1 MPSWKKVII
10 SGSAAEL
17 SSLYAPSITGSLQ
30 GTASWAINA
39 VTASYATN
47 AADIVIYVKNTTGT
61 QIDKGKVVRITGATG
76 DNALI
81 STASYE
87 SDPVSANTL
96 GITRENIANDAFG
109 YVITEG
115 TLLGIN
121 TNLWTAG
128 QLLFLGASG
137 SITGSAPL
145 APLHAVRLGQVLR
158 VQQNN
163 GSMYVRIDNGYE
175 LNELHDVDDTT
186 TTGSYGDLLVKSGSV
201 WTNSRQLTGSYGLTG
216 SLSATSFTGSLQGTA
231 SFAVTASY
239 FNAAVV
245 TTGSGIESS
254 LYSTSPMA
262 GNSGTRLPLSSS
274 ITFGYQAGYNSS
286 ASKYV
291 NLLGYRAG
299 YSTNDVSYSNFIGH
313 SAGSGADNADQSAF
327 IGYRAGYLATG
338 ANNSVFIGYIA
349 GQNQYSAS
357 YSTIIGSSAGRSGSW
372 GALGNNNIIIGTNIS
387 LPNGYANYV
396 NFGGVLFISGTYG
409 TTSGDNLTTPITNG
423 RIGIGI
429 VNPSASLHIA
439 NTSTFNSFLVEDS
452 TNPDNT
458 PFLIDNAGNVMIGTT
473 SSKGTVTIATNG
485 ADGLVL
491 DTDTASNTQSSRLF
505 FKNSGSF
512 TDFSIRNAAQL
523 LIIAAA
529 ASASVSTGTGRLYI
543 SASGDVSIGPGYSP
557 SSTRNA
563 ILQLSGSVNIEE
575 GFAYKQDGNDI
586 LYITRGATGTSYDN
600 IIGGVGAVSGAINP
614 DQTTAYG
621 YYALAQSNGTA
632 FTAVGYA
639 AGRYNSGSSQTL
651 IGWGAGLVATGSNQ
665 TAVGYSAGYLNS
677 GTNQTAVG
685 YNAGYLNTVTQQT
698 AIGLNA
704 GIYNIGVAQT
714 ALGQQAGQSNTGS
727 AQTAVGYAAGFQN
740 SGSVQVAIGSQAG
753 RDNKGSF
760 QTATGYEAGRL
771 NIADY
776 QSAHGY
782 RAGYANTGSN
792 QTAIGSLAGRN
803 NSGSNQTAVGVS
815 AGEENIGNT
824 QTAIGSYAGY
834 ANSGSAQTATGYE
847 AGRLNTADFQTAVGY
862 SAGYANTGS
871 AQTATGYQAGTYNS
885 GSNQTATGFQAGV
898 RNQGTNQTVTGYQ
911 AGYENTGSNQSA
923 FGYQAGF
930 ENSGSNQ
937 VAMGNSAGESNS
949 GNNQTAIGS
958 QAGYLNTGSNQTAV
972 GYAAGFRNSGSNNTN
987 IGYQAGTYTTGVI
1000 INSQSAQSVFLGS
1013 STTAGGGN
1021 RTNQIVIGYNAE
1033 GIGSNS
1039 VVLGNSS
1046 ITTTALRGDVGI
1058 GTTTPTAKLDIVY
1071 ASSAGTGVLIRGG
1084 GGVLDSTP
1092 LKLWDI
1098 GTAIN
1103 NRNIIEFAHNSTYV
1117 TASRI
1122 YSINPS
1128 LNATTGGKLVL
1139 ETTSDNIGTF
1149 NTSQLVLSNNGNVG
1163 IGTDTPTYTL
1173 QIQAAPTASIR
1184 LQETGSGGNK
1194 RLDLTIDA
1202 FGVARISANQSAQQ
1216 MAFDTVGSERIRI
1229 TSTGN
1234 VGIGTT
1240 TPLASLHATGS
1251 AIISGSMVIG
1261 SSSLGPFEN
1270 TLTLG
1275 ARDNASEGGQIGFNA
1290 PGGTYTSASFIDNW
1304 QNKARILKGNN
1315 TTSTGLI
1322 AQWDI
1327 HTTQMQ
1333 LPGYNNSS
1341 AFIGTAAGYLAFDSS
1356 GNILTVGGVTA
1367 TPGGSNTQV
1376 QYNNGGTLAGTPI
1389 MTITN
1394 PTVQISG
1401 STSITGSLTVT
1412 QPIYVPING
1421 GMYFQG
1427 GDDAALY
1434 DINVSNHMG
1443 IYGVQDSTVAT
1454 IKLGSG
1460 GGTISGQNN
1469 RIGIAT
1475 TTPNATLDVNG
1486 DTIITGSFTVTGSYN
1501 SPSGNTIDSNA
1512 LIQAGLLYLSNNF

>member
-10 SGSAAEL
+10 SGSRAEL

-47 AADIVIYVKNTTGT
+47 AADIVLYVKNTTGT
-61 QIDKGKVVRITGATG
+61 QIDKGTVVRITGATG
-76 DNALI
+76 NNALI

-121 TNLWTAG
+121 TDLWTAG

-158 VQQNN
+158 VQSNN

-175 LNELHDVDDTT
+175 LNELHDVDDNTT
-186 TTGSYGDLLVKSGSV
+186 TASYGDLLVKSGSV
-201 WTNSRQLTGSYGLTG
+201 WTNSRQLSGSYGLTG
-216 SLSATSFTGSLQGTA
+216 SLTIDSNGANGLVMDTDLASSTA
-231 SFAVTASY
+231 SS
-239 FNAAVV
+239 
-245 TTGSGIESS
+245 
-254 LYSTSPMA
+254 
-262 GNSGTRLPLSSS
+262 
-274 ITFGYQAGYNSS
+274 
-286 ASKYV
+286 
-291 NLLGYRAG
+291 
-299 YSTNDVSYSNFIGH
+299 
-313 SAGSGADNADQSAF
+313 
-327 IGYRAGYLATG
+327 
-338 ANNSVFIGYIA
+338 
-349 GQNQYSAS
+349 
-357 YSTIIGSSAGRSGSW
+357 
-372 GALGNNNIIIGTNIS
+372 
-387 LPNGYANYV
+387 
-396 NFGGVLFISGTYG
+396 
-409 TTSGDNLTTPITNG
+409 
-423 RIGIGI
+423 RI
-429 VNPSASLHIA
+429 
-439 NTSTFNSFLVEDS
+439 
-452 TNPDNT
+452 
-458 PFLIDNAGNVMIGTT
+458 
-473 SSKGTVTIATNG
+473 
-485 ADGLVL
+485 
-491 DTDTASNTQSSRLF
+491 F
-505 FKNSGSF
+505 FKNSGSY
-512 TDFSIRNAAQL
+512 TDFSIRNTGQL
-523 LIIAAA
+523 LVIA
-529 ASASVSTGTGRLYI
+529 ASASAGVSSGTGRMFI
-543 SASGDVSIGPGYSP
+543 SASGEVAIGTGYNVSAGRG
-557 SSTRNA
+557 A
-563 ILQLSGSVNIEE
+563 ALQVSGSINIEE

-586 LYITRGATGTSYDN
+586 LYITRGATGTSYDS

-621 YYALAQSNGTA
+621 YYALANSNGTA
-632 FTAVGYA
+632 NTAVGYNTGENNTGSNQTLVGWN
-639 AGRYNSGSSQTL
+639 AGSDANGGSQTAMGRNAGYGNNGTFQAAYGYQAGYQNVGTNQTA
-651 IGWGAGLVATGSNQ
+651 IGPNAGYQNTASNQ
-665 TAVGYSAGYLNS
+665 TAVGESAGYRNS
-677 GTNQTAVG
+677 GSN
-685 YNAGYLNTVTQQT
+685 QT
-698 AIGLNA
+698 AIGANA
-704 GIYNIGVAQT
+704 GDRNTATQQSALGLQAGYFNTGVAQT
-714 ALGQQAGQSNTGS
+714 ALGQQAGQSNIGTN
-727 AQTAVGYAAGFQN
+727 QTATGYVAGYQN
-740 SGSVQVAIGSQAG
+740 SGSFQTATGANSG
-753 RDNKGSF
+753 RDNKGDL

-771 NIADY
+771 NIEDN
-776 QSAHGY
+776 QSAYGY

-792 QTAIGSLAGRN
+792 QTAVGSLAGRF

-815 AGEENIGNT
+815 AGEQNTANT

-834 ANSGSAQTATGYE
+834 
-847 AGRLNTADFQTAVGY
+847 F
-862 SAGYANTGS
+862 NTGS
-871 AQTATGYQAGTYNS
+871 AQTVVGYEAGYLNT
-885 GSNQTATGFQAGV
+885 GSNQTAMGL
-898 RNQGTNQTVTGYQ
+898 Q
-911 AGYENTGSNQSA
+911 AGYQ
-923 FGYQAGF
+923 
-930 ENSGSNQ
+930 NSGSNQ
-937 VAMGNSAGESNS
+937 VAMGNSAGERNR

-972 GYAAGFRNSGSNNTN
+972 GYASGYQNSGSDNTN
-987 IGYQAGTYTTGVI
+987 IGYQAGTYTTGVT

-1013 STTAGGGN
+1013 QTTAGGGN
-1021 RTNQIVIGYNAE
+1021 RTNQIVIGYNAD

-1046 ITTTALRGDVGI
+1046 IATTALRGNVGI
-1058 GTTTPTAKLDIVY
+1058 GTTTPT
-1071 ASSAGTGVLIRGG
+1071 
-1084 GGVLDSTP
+1084 
-1092 LKLWDI
+1092 
-1098 GTAIN
+1098 
-1103 NRNIIEFAHNSTYV
+1103 
-1117 TASRI
+1117 
-1122 YSINPS
+1122 
-1128 LNATTGGKLVL
+1128 
-1139 ETTSDNIGTF
+1139 
-1149 NTSQLVLSNNGNVG
+1149 
-1163 IGTDTPTYTL
+1163 YTL
-1173 QIQAAPTASIR
+1173 QIHAAPTASIR

-1194 RLDLTIDA
+1194 RLDLTIEA
-1202 FGVARISANQSAQQ
+1202 SGVARISANQSAQQ
-1216 MAFDTVGSERIRI
+1216 IAFDTVGSERIRI

-1234 VGIGTT
+1234 VGIGIS
-1240 TPLASLHATGS
+1240 TPLASLHTTGS

-1261 SSSLGPFEN
+1261 SSSLGPSEN

-1275 ARDNASEGGQIGFNA
+1275 ARDAVNEGGQLGFNA

-1333 LPGYNNSS
+1333 LPGYTAASS
-1341 AFIGTAAGYLAFDSS
+1341 FAGTAAGYLAFDSS

-1376 QYNNGGTLAGTPI
+1376 QYNNGGALAGTPI

-1460 GGTISGQNN
+1460 GGTISGKSGNIGIGTINPTSASLTVNGNVWATSFTGSLFGTASFAITASHAVTASYVATASYSTIKTSGTTIYSTDPATTNFSTDYGIYIGNEAGTNATNASLSNFIGINAGYGAINASNSNFFGPGAGVNASEASYSNFSGYNAGGGAINASNSNFFGQNAGFN
-1469 RIGIAT
+1469 ATSAAYSNFFGLEAGYAASASYSNLFGFRAGYTVFGQSIGSNNIIIGTNITLNVNQSNAINIGGIIFGTGSYSNTLTSPYSGSVTDGRIGIGVVA
-1475 TTPNATLDVNG
+1475 PRATLDVS
-1486 DTIITGSFTVTGSYN
+1486 GSFHVEGTYKA
-1501 SPSGNTIDSNA
+1501 PSGNTIDSNA